1 MSKAKTAK
9 PCKGQTSKKQL
20 TESVTSTSVIV
31 KLSIVVI
38 SGECSDRYIVAV
50 FAFDISSKYKV
61 VRVCVR
67 VVTFMHKNNEGG
79 TGHKF
84 SITVNV
90 IIIIFRLVD
99 STIFTV
105 CFQTLKY

>member
-1 MSKAKTAK
+1 
-9 PCKGQTSKKQL
+9 
-20 TESVTSTSVIV
+20 
-31 KLSIVVI
+31 
-38 SGECSDRYIVAV
+38 
-50 FAFDISSKYKV
+50 
-61 VRVCVR
+61 
-67 VVTFMHKNNEGG
+67 MHKNNEGG

-105 CFQTLKY
+105 CLTGPALVIFMHKRDNPHTHTHYFVLTADVEGKDCKTMQRPNIKKAAD

>member
-1 MSKAKTAK
+1 
-9 PCKGQTSKKQL
+9 
-20 TESVTSTSVIV
+20 
-31 KLSIVVI
+31 
-38 SGECSDRYIVAV
+38 
-50 FAFDISSKYKV
+50 